1 VALVAAAFLCTH
13 AVVDPDLWG
22 HLRFG
27 LDALRDGRLASI
39 DPYSFTQDAGWIN
52 HEWLSEVALAI
63 AYRAG
68 AVVGLLLLKTV
79 LLAGTVALL
88 WRASR
93 AVREPYRWW
102 MIAAAIVGM
111 APAAYTMRPQLW
123 TLLFVP
129 IVWAA
134 LERRTRLVAVPLLFA
149 LWANLHGGWIVG
161 AAVAAL
167 WTLGR
172 AIDSRSVRAILP
184 ETAAIAAGVLATL
197 VNPYGARLWT
207 FLLSTVRL
215 SRNISEWQPV
225 WRQADPTSGLLWA
238 VVAIAI
244 AVSPLLRDRSRLTWA
259 GLLPVAWLGVLSLF
273 VARLV
278 PLFAETALLGI
289 AALAVRRSGGFADV
303 RDDFAAVRAG
313 VADVRRSSFDARLAI
328 DAIAV
333 AAVALVNLVPQSR
346 CLPIREP
353 WAPDL
358 AAASAFES
366 PDVRGRLVLPFNW
379 GEYAIWH
386 WAPRLRVSIDGRR
399 ETVYSERT
407 IGIAASVAHGLPD
420 GLDFVRQARPEYVW
434 LARPTGAAAE
444 GWLRASGYRI
454 DVDTPASFIATRA
467 DVQPL
472 AASAGMSHC
481 FP

>member
-102 MIAAAIVGM
+102 MLAAAIVGI

-244 AVSPLLRDRSRLTWA
+244 AASPLLRDRSRLTWA
-259 GLLPVAWLGVLSLF
+259 GLLPVAWLGAMSLF

-278 PLFAETALLGI
+278 PIFAEAALLGF
-289 AALAVRRSGGFADV
+289 AAGASATVRRSD
-303 RDDFAAVRAG
+303 G
-313 VADVRRSSFDARLAI
+313 VAVVRGSAFDPRIAI

-333 AAVALVNLVPQSR
+333 AVVVLFNLVPESR

-386 WAPRLRVSIDGRR
+386 WGPRLRVSIDGRR

-420 GLDFVRQARPEYVW
+420 GLEFVRQARPEYVW

-454 DVDTPASFIATRA
+454 DVDAAASFIATRA
-467 DVQPL
+467 DLPPL
-472 AASAGMSHC
+472 TAGAAIRPC